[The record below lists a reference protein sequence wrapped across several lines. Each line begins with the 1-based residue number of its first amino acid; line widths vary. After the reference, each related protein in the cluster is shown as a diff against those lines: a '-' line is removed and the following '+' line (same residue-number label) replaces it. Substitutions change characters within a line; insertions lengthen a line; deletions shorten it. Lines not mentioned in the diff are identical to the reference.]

1 VIQFFISAI
10 AFQGREKLDVAFYVE
25 SQTGYDD
32 AFDAAERHISS
43 LYPRCETEIISIERL
58 SDRYIV

>member
-10 AFQGREKLDVAFYVE
+10 AFQGREKLDVSFYVE
-25 SQTGYDD
+25 TQDGYDH
-32 AFDAAERHISS
+32 AWDAAERRMSS